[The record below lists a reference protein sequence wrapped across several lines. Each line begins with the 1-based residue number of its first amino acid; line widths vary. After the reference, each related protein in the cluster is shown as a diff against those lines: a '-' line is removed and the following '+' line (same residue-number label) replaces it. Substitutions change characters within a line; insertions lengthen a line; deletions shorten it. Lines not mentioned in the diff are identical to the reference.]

1 MKPGEPMTTLEVTLL
16 CSSILFFILW
26 LWSSVIVARTT
37 RALEFA
43 NLTNSKHNL
52 AYTTLEQWKAQLE
65 VQKAMID
72 DLQNM
77 NEKLSSYNHR
87 LNDLNAAVRTKVE
100 RIDKNTLKL

>member
-1 MKPGEPMTTLEVTLL
+1 MTTLELILL
-16 CSSILFFILW
+16 CSNIVAIFLW

-37 RALEFA
+37 RALEAA
-43 NLTNSKHNL
+43 NITNSKYEL
-52 AYTTLEQWKAQLE
+52 AYTTLEQWKVQLE
-65 VQKAMID
+65 VQKAMIE

-77 NEKLSSYNHR
+77 NEKISAYNHR